1 MTSTVLDVTVL
12 LLCVSASVVA
22 LGAAGDGT
30 EPERLTADDIADRLV
45 TETVTVSYRA
55 PEAPNDTRTVHWTR
69 AELLATIATK
79 ERTKHDK
86 GPEIESFESAVRS
99 VIIDG
104 SGPRTQITVDIQP
117 ETPVSSEIDFTANPP
132 QVTSKESRP
141 TEDTA
146 NAPWIVDSAADPA
159 MQSERASEAQS
170 DRTASQEPLSIGT
183 DPPRTADVTTA
194 VVTQPPPSGSE
205 AAGPVTIVI
214 RRW

>member
-30 EPERLTADDIADRLV
+30 GPERPTADDMADRLV

-55 PEAPNDTRTVHWTR
+55 PEAPNDTRTIHWTR

-79 ERTKHDK
+79 KGTKHDRT
-86 GPEIESFESAVRS
+86 PRMESFESAVRS
-99 VIIDG
+99 TIIDG
-104 SGPRTQITVDIQP
+104 FETRVQITV
-117 ETPVSSEIDFTANPP
+117 ETPSETRGSSEIDFTTNPLRATP
-132 QVTSKESRP
+132 RESRT

-146 NAPWIVDSAADPA
+146 NIPWIVDSDSEPA
-159 MQSERASEAQS
+159 MRSERASESRS
-170 DRTASQEPLSIGT
+170 DRTAGQEPLSIGT